1 MIGDTQKNIL
11 YKIRRFNFVRNFNI
25 NFSLE
30 APKNAGQFN
39 YSVFLICDSWV
50 GCDLEEQVEVK
61 VLENSEDS
69 E

>member
-1 MIGDTQKNIL
+1 LVIGDIQKNIL

-30 APKNAGQFN
+30 APRVPGEYT
-39 YSVFLICDSWV
+39 YSVYLICDSWV
-50 GCDLEEQVEVK
+50 GCDLEEQIDINI
-61 VLENSEDS
+61 LENPED